1 MEKFYL
7 TGRIIRR
14 FMGLNT
20 ENLKEVNVNLDLVVA
35 KQAEYRSVVDA
46 YDAMIASI
54 ASTQF
59 SIDIQAEDD
68 LSSLQTLLSNQ
79 QQILNRIVL
88 YIIETIKIANI
99 KKVVES
105 VRRNPIKIASVLT
118 ILVAFY
124 AIDLYRFQTACPR
137 GEGILNTSGKISP
150 SLVSRFKF
158 SACCLSY
165 CSTNFRSDLFL
176 L

>member
-99 KKVVES
+99 NALKDLVLNIDAVFEIHDNTYSEIVS
-105 VRRNPIKIASVLT
+105 VKQALELLIQGKHFNDDDDTADIEKSDFDDEIVRLET
-118 ILVAFY
+118 ILQE
-124 AIDLYRFQTACPR
+124 IKEKLL
-137 GEGILNTSGKISP
+137 GM
-150 SLVSRFKF
+150 LV
-158 SACCLSY
+158 
-165 CSTNFRSDLFL
+165 
-176 L
+176 